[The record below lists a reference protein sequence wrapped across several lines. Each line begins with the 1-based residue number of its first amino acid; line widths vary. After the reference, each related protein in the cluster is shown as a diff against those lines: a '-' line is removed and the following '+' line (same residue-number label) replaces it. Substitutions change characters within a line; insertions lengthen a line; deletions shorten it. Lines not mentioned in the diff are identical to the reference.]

1 MASLTTKQKNN
12 IKELKLKISNEAFTV
27 AKIQSTTPVEQELL
41 QEAINYIATDKIG
54 DYEGRMSKLN
64 KYHYMIQGI
73 LYAHLDSGQVCFG
86 KPQSIIVAPNPLIQ
100 RAIEEEPI
108 GAELRFYD
116 DETTI

>member
-1 MASLTTKQKNN
+1 MATLTQKQKNN

-27 AKIQSTTPVEQELL
+27 AKIQSTTLIEQELL

-54 DYEGRMSKLN
+54 DYEGRMSELN

-86 KPQSIIVAPNPLIQ
+86 NPQSIIVAPNPLIQ
-100 RAIEEEPI
+100 RSIEEESF
-108 GAELRFYD
+108 GAKLSFYD
-116 DETTI
+116 NETAI